1 MPARSE
7 QLRRRVALEAARLIS
22 EHGIR
27 DYQLAK
33 RKAAENLHALDAASL
48 PKNQQIEEAL
58 REHQRLFHR
67 DDQPRQ
73 LRALREAAL
82 EAMRY
87 FVRFEPRLVGAVL
100 DGTADTHSAICLHLF
115 CDTTESVMGL
125 LTDDGIDFD
134 EDSRRLRLDAEN
146 FAELPVLRITQSGV
160 DFDLTLLPLD
170 AIRQAPLD
178 RSGERPMPRAGLAA
192 VEKLLSAS

>member
-100 DGTADTHSAICLHLF
+100 DGTADIHSAICLHLF

-134 EDSRRLRLDAEN
+134 EDSRRLRLDAGN
-146 FAELPVLRITQSGV
+146 FAEFPVLRITQSGV

-192 VEKLLSAS
+192 VEKLLNAS

>member
-1 MPARSE
+1 
-7 QLRRRVALEAARLIS
+7 
-22 EHGIR
+22 
-27 DYQLAK
+27 
-33 RKAAENLHALDAASL
+33 ASL

-134 EDSRRLRLDAEN
+134 EDSRRLRLDAGN
-146 FAELPVLRITQSGV
+146 FAEFPVLRITQSGV

>member
-1 MPARSE
+1 MPAGNE

-27 DYQLAK
+27 DYQFAK
-33 RKAAENLHALDAASL
+33 RKAAENLHALDESSL
-48 PKNQQIEEAL
+48 PKNRQIEEAL
-58 REHQRLFHR
+58 REHQRLFHH

-87 FVRFEPRLVGAVL
+87 FARFEPRLVGAVL

-125 LTDDGIDFD
+125 LTDDGIGFD

-146 FAELPVLRITQSGV
+146 FAEFPVLRTTQSGV

-178 RSGERPMPRAGLAA
+178 RSGERPMPRAGLTA
-192 VEKLLSAS
+192 VEKLLNAS

>member
-33 RKAAENLHALDAASL
+33 RKAAERLHALDESSL
-48 PKNQQIEEAL
+48 PKNREIEEAL
-58 REHQRLFHR
+58 REHQRLFHG

-87 FVRFEPRLVGAVL
+87 FARFEPRLVGAVL
-100 DGTADTHSAICLHLF
+100 EGTADTHSAVCLHLF
-115 CDTTESVMGL
+115 CDTPESV
-125 LTDDGIDFD
+125 LTILNDDDIAFE
-134 EDSRRLRLDAEN
+134 EDSRRLRMDVEKSVE
-146 FAELPVLRITQSGV
+146 FPVLRITQSGV

-170 AIRQAPLD
+170 AVRQAPLN
-178 RSGERPMPRAGLAA
+178 RSGENPLHRATLAA
-192 VEKLLSAS
+192 VETLISVS

>member
-33 RKAAENLHALDAASL
+33 RKAAENLHALDESSL
-48 PKNQQIEEAL
+48 PKNRQIEEAL
-58 REHQRLFHR
+58 REHQRLFHSH
-67 DDQPRQ
+67 DQPRQ
-73 LRALREAAL
+73 LRTLREAAV

-87 FVRFEPRLVGAVL
+87 FARFEPRLVGAVL
-100 DGTADTHSAICLHLF
+100 EGTADTHSAVCLHLF
-115 CDTTESVMGL
+115 CDTPESVL
-125 LTDDGIDFD
+125 AILSDDRIEFE
-134 EDSRRLRLDAEN
+134 EDSRSLRLNHDTSMD
-146 FAELPVLRITQSGV
+146 FPILRIEQSGV

-178 RSGERPMPRAGLAA
+178 RGGERPMQRAALAA
-192 VEKLLSAS
+192 VEALLSVS

>member
-100 DGTADTHSAICLHLF
+100 DGTADIHSAICLHLF

-146 FAELPVLRITQSGV
+146 FVEFPVLRITQSGV

-192 VEKLLSAS
+192 VEKLLNAS

>member
-100 DGTADTHSAICLHLF
+100 DGTADIHSAICLHLF

-134 EDSRRLRLDAEN
+134 EDSRRLRLDAGN
-146 FAELPVLRITQSGV
+146 FAEFPVLRITQSGV

>member
-146 FAELPVLRITQSGV
+146 FAEFPVLRITQSGV

>member
-134 EDSRRLRLDAEN
+134 EDSRRLRLDAGN
-146 FAELPVLRITQSGV
+146 FAEFPVLRITQSGV

>member
-1 MPARSE
+1 MPARNQ

-33 RKAAENLHALDAASL
+33 RKAAESLHARDESSL
-48 PKNQQIEEAL
+48 PKNREIEDAL
-58 REHQRLFHR
+58 REHQRLFR
-67 DDQPRQ
+67 GGDQPRQ
-73 LRALREAAL
+73 LRALREAAR

-87 FVRFEPRLVGAVL
+87 FARFEPRLVGAVL
-100 DGTADTHSAICLHLF
+100 DGTADVHSPVCLHLF
-115 CDTTESVMGL
+115 CDTPESVIAL
-125 LTDDGIDFD
+125 LDDDGMVFD
-134 EDSRRLRLDAEN
+134 EDSRCLRTDAEHSAN
-146 FAELPVLRITQSGV
+146 FPILKIRQAGIE
-160 DFDLTLLPLD
+160 FDLTLLPRD

-192 VEKLLSAS
+192 VEALLSAA

>member
-58 REHQRLFHR
+58 REHQRLFHH

-146 FAELPVLRITQSGV
+146 FVEFPVLRITQSGV

-192 VEKLLSAS
+192 VEMLLSAS